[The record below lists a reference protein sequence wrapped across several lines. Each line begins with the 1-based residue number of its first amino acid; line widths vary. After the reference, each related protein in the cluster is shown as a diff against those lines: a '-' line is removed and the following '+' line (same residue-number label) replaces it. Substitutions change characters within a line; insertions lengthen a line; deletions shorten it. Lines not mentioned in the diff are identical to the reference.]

1 MSSSRF
7 PTSMRAM
14 RAKFPTGPIVQVRVL
29 TEKGSVIEMEGATT
43 GDRLTQIIDLV
54 TGGFKEIGDA
64 KKSGA
69 KHGG

>member
-1 MSSSRF
+1 MSRF

-14 RAKFPTGPIVQVRVL
+14 RAKFPTGPVVQVRVL

-54 TGGFKEIGDA
+54 TGGFKEIGDERKKA
-64 KKSGA
+64 KS
-69 KHGG
+69 HGG